1 MLHKQ
6 IYEVP
11 FDRQIIINI
20 PENIVESKKLLITI
34 DEIEDKKTER
44 LKLSDFSFYKTRKLL
59 KDYNGSFSDTVIEER
74 RKSL

>member
-1 MLHKQ
+1 MLYKQ

-11 FDRQIIINI
+11 FNRQIIINI
-20 PENIVESKKLLITI
+20 PENIGKNKKILII
-34 DEIEDKKTER
+34 IVEIEDKKSER

>member
-6 IYEVP
+6 IYKVP
-11 FDRQIIINI
+11 TNRQITINI
-20 PENIVESKKLLITI
+20 PENIRAKRKVLII
-34 DEIEDKKTER
+34 INEIKDKEPKI

>member
-1 MLHKQ
+1 MLYKQ

-11 FDRQIIINI
+11 FNRQIIINI
-20 PENIVESKKLLITI
+20 PENIGKNKKILIII
-34 DEIEDKKTER
+34 DEIEDKKSER